1 MEGTPLKILYLSP
14 EIAPFAKTGGLADVA
29 RALPPAIS
37 ELGHDISS
45 MMPRYYN
52 MDTGATPLE
61 RALKF
66 TVGMHNGL
74 RVASLWKTDGGGV
87 PVYFIANE
95 EYFFR
100 DGFYGIGD
108 WDYPDNLE
116 RFVFFCKAALEA
128 CRGIGFL
135 PDVIHC
141 NDWQTAALPSILKLI
156 YGMYRRDPFFDPLP
170 KVVYSVH
177 NISYQGR
184 FPEDRWPVL
193 SIPRSYYTYDFEFYG
208 GINLSKGAI
217 HFADAVTTVSETYAR
232 EIRETEFGYG
242 LQGSLE
248 NRRADLHGILNG
260 VDYDE
265 WSPEVDPHTWGIHYS
280 ADDLSGKREIKSRL
294 RAEYGLPDED
304 GIPLIGMVARF
315 VQQKGVDLLAD
326 CAEQILQLGT
336 QLILLGSG
344 EPVYHDRFEAL
355 RQAHPDKVAIYI
367 GFNNA
372 LAHRIEAGADIFLMP
387 SHFEPCGL
395 NQIYSLRY
403 GTLPVVRLTGGL
415 ADTIRD
421 GENGFTFFDYN
432 AFHFFDSVRRA
443 VDTFRHRPD
452 HWKRMM
458 RTAMA
463 EDYSWKKAAEKYTD
477 VYRSLIGHQDPPTL
491 EEERPEQGRNQT

>member
-1 MEGTPLKILYLSP
+1 MKILYLSP

-37 ELGHDISS
+37 ELGHDIRSV
-45 MMPRYYN
+45 MPRYYN
-52 MDTGATPLE
+52 MDAGAAPME

-74 RVASLWKTDGGGV
+74 RAAILWKTESGGV

-95 EYFFR
+95 EFFFR

-141 NDWQTAALPSILKLI
+141 NDWQTAALPAILKLI
-156 YGMYRRDPFFDPLP
+156 HGMYRQDPFFDPLP
-170 KVVYSVH
+170 KVVYSIH
-177 NISYQGR
+177 NLSYQGR
-184 FPEDRWPVL
+184 FAEGQWPVL
-193 SIPRSYYTYDFEFYG
+193 SIPRSYYTYDFEFWG
-208 GINLSKGAI
+208 QINLSKSAI

-248 NRRADLHGILNG
+248 NRKADLYGILNG

-265 WSPEVDPHTWGIHYS
+265 WRPEADPHTYGIHYS

-294 RAEYGLPDED
+294 RAEYGLPDKD
-304 GIPLIGMVARF
+304 DVPLIGVVARF
-315 VQQKGVDLLAD
+315 VEQKGVDLLAD
-326 CAEQILQLGT
+326 CAEHILRLGA

-344 EPVYHDRFEAL
+344 DPQYQDRFEAL
-355 RQAHPDKVAIYI
+355 HRDHPNQMAIYI

-372 LAHRIEAGADIFLMP
+372 LAHKIEAGADIFLMP

-421 GENGFTFFDYN
+421 GENGFTFSAYSVFPFYE
-432 AFHFFDSVRRA
+432 AVRRA
-443 VDTFRHRPD
+443 AETFRNRPD
-452 HWKRMM
+452 EWRRMM
-458 RTAMA
+458 QIAMA
-463 EDYSWKKAAEKYTD
+463 EDFSWRKSAEKYIK
-477 VYRSLIGHQDPPTL
+477 VYRSIT
-491 EEERPEQGRNQT
+491 ER

>member
-1 MEGTPLKILYLSP
+1 MKILYLSP

-37 ELGHDISS
+37 KLGHDIRAV
-45 MMPRYYN
+45 MPRYFN
-52 MDTGATPLE
+52 LDTGAAPLE
-61 RALKF
+61 RARKF

-74 RVASLWKTDGGGV
+74 RAADLWKTDGGGA

-95 EYFFR
+95 EFFFR
-100 DGFYGIGD
+100 DGLYGIGD

-116 RFVFFCKAALEA
+116 RFVFFCKAAMEA
-128 CRGIGFL
+128 CRGLGFL

-141 NDWQTAALPSILKLI
+141 NDWQTAAMPAILKLI

-170 KVVYSVH
+170 RVVYSIH
-177 NISYQGR
+177 NLSYQGR
-184 FPEDRWPVL
+184 FTEDHWPIL
-193 SIPRSYYTYDFEFYG
+193 TLPRSYYTYDFEFYG
-208 GINLSKGAI
+208 QINLSKSAI

-248 NRRADLHGILNG
+248 NRKADLHGILNG

-265 WSPEVDPHTWGIHYS
+265 WRPEVDPHTYGIHY
-280 ADDLSGKREIKSRL
+280 AAEDLSGKREIKSRL
-294 RAEYGLPDED
+294 RAEYGLPDTD
-304 GIPLIGMVARF
+304 DVPLIGMVARF
-315 VQQKGVDLLAD
+315 VQQKGMDLMVD
-326 CAEQILQLGT
+326 CAEHILQLGT

-344 EPVYHDRFEAL
+344 DPHYQDFFEGL
-355 RQAHPDKVAIYI
+355 RQAHPDQVAIYI

-372 LAHRIEAGADIFLMP
+372 LAHKIEAGADIFLMP

-421 GENGFTFFDYN
+421 GENGFTFS
-432 AFHFFDSVRRA
+432 AFSVFPFYEAVRRA
-443 VDTFRHRPD
+443 VETFRDRPET
-452 HWKRMM
+452 WRNMV
-458 RTAMA
+458 RAAMA
-463 EDYSWKKAAEKYTD
+463 EDYSWQKSAEKYID
-477 VYRSLIGHQDPPTL
+477 VYRSIIN
-491 EEERPEQGRNQT
+491 R

>member
-1 MEGTPLKILYLSP
+1 
-14 EIAPFAKTGGLADVA
+14 
-29 RALPPAIS
+29 
-37 ELGHDISS
+37 
-45 MMPRYYN
+45 
-52 MDTGATPLE
+52 
-61 RALKF
+61 
-66 TVGMHNGL
+66 MHNGL
-74 RVASLWKTDGGGV
+74 RVASLWKTDGGDV

-108 WDYPDNLE
+108 RDYPDNLE

-141 NDWQTAALPSILKLI
+141 NDWQTAALPAILKLV
-156 YGMYRRDPFFDPLP
+156 YGMYRQDPFFDPLP
-170 KVVYSVH
+170 KVVYSIH
-177 NISYQGR
+177 NLSYQGR
-184 FPEDRWPVL
+184 FAEDGWPVL
-193 SIPRSYYTYDFEFYG
+193 SIPRSYYTYDFEFWG
-208 GINLSKGAI
+208 QINLSKGAI

-248 NRRADLHGILNG
+248 NRKADLFGILNG
-260 VDYDE
+260 VDYGE
-265 WSPEVDPHTWGIHYS
+265 WSPEVDPHTYGIHYS

-294 RAEYGLPDED
+294 RAEYGLPDEEEV
-304 GIPLIGMVARF
+304 PLIGVVARF
-315 VQQKGVDLLAD
+315 VQQKGVDLIAD
-326 CAEQILQLGT
+326 CARHILQLGA

-344 EPVYHDRFEAL
+344 DPKYHDLFDGL
-355 RQAHPDKVAIYI
+355 RQAHPDKVGLYV

-372 LAHRIEAGADIFLMP
+372 LAHKIEAGSDIFLMP

-421 GENGFTFFDYN
+421 GKNGFTFSAYSVFPFYE
-432 AFHFFDSVRRA
+432 AVRRA
-443 VDTFRHRPD
+443 VETFRDRPD
-452 HWKRMM
+452 EWKKMV

-463 EDYSWKKAAEKYTD
+463 EDYSWRKSAEKYID
-477 VYRSLIGHQDPPTL
+477 VYRSIT
-491 EEERPEQGRNQT
+491 ER